1 MMKGL
6 ASDFSI
12 NGGKVE
18 RETYG
23 TSDVALGGKG
33 AARCLERDMFYTL
46 ALDSRERGN
55 KVAILME
62 TVEALHAA
70 VGRRGSAPPS
80 PYGPGPEDGDPCAKP
95 AGRP

>member
-46 ALDSRERGN
+46 ALDSRRR
-55 KVAILME
+55 
-62 TVEALHAA
+62 AA
-70 VGRRGSAPPS
+70 TRWSLSPSTEWPLVITRRRYCSSGPS
-80 PYGPGPEDGDPCAKP
+80 
-95 AGRP
+95 